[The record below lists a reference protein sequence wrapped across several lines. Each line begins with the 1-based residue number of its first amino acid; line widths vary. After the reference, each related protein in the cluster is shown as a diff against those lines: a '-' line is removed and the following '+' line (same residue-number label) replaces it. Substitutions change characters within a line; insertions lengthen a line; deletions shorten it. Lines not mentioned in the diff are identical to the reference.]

1 MASRHGHFDIAHLL
15 IDHGAEVNTKMG
27 HLTALHLAS
36 HNDYFKALLERGAH
50 VHERAEAGRT
60 PLPMTVMC
68 GHWDIMHAIIEGVS
82 RARHSGL
89 LRRMG
94 SLYRVGRYILRP
106 QKQGAYWGHGPALE
120 GYIKGR
126 GFWPMF
132 RGRLARV
139 ILLFV
144 FHGPAFTFILQAA
157 SRRHRGVAI
166 TSMPIRIDQVTARGQ
181 PHRLIW
187 HGPERALPCSTSPAA
202 VIDLSLCVS
211 PFSPFTL
218 LMPLAEP

>member
-1 MASRHGHFDIAHLL
+1 MVTSRL
-15 IDHGAEVNTKMG
+15 
-27 HLTALHLAS
+27 
-36 HNDYFKALLERGAH
+36 FKALLERRAN

-60 PLPMTVMC
+60 PLPMAVMC
-68 GHWDIMHAIIEGVS
+68 GHWEVMHAIIEGVS

-144 FHGPAFTFILQAA
+144 FHGPAFTFLSQAA

-166 TSMPIRIDQVTARGQ
+166 LIPIRINQARPRNQ
-181 PHRLIW
+181 PRWMIW
-187 HGPERALPCSTSPAA
+187 HESERAAPCSTSPETF
-202 VIDLSLCVS
+202 IDLEFLLS
-211 PFSPFTL
+211 P
-218 LMPLAEP
+218 PLPY

>member
-1 MASRHGHFDIAHLL
+1 MNSTEGVGWTLLHMASRHVHFDIVHLL

-94 SLYRVGRYILRP
+94 SLYRVGRYKLRP
-106 QKQGAYWGHGPALE
+106 QKQGPIGGMGQRSKAILKAADSGLCSGADLPASFYSSFSMDPLSHSYYKRHPE
-120 GYIKGR
+120 DT
-126 GFWPMF
+126 
-132 RGRLARV
+132 V
-139 ILLFV
+139 
-144 FHGPAFTFILQAA
+144 A
-157 SRRHRGVAI
+157 SPSH
-166 TSMPIRIDQVTARGQ
+166 
-181 PHRLIW
+181 
-187 HGPERALPCSTSPAA
+187 PCQY
-202 VIDLSLCVS
+202 
-211 PFSPFTL
+211 
-218 LMPLAEP
+218 E